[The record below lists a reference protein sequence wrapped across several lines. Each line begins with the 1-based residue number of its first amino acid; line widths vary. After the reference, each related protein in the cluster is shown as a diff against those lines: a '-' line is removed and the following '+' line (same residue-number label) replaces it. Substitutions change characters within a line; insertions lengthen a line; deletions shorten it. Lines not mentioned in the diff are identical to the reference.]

1 MLRQW
6 GRRHTATRLVGALS
20 IVGFAA
26 AALAGCSGDDAV
38 APTTV
43 VTLVAAECQSRQPAL
58 RVDLIDQAIE
68 AVEAEMGG
76 PQQYFEIN
84 ATELLVNLFVAL
96 DEGARVR
103 PFVFLQGELNSTEP
117 GAAQGNTF
125 VAEAVEFDPQR
136 VTSCVADELPNST
149 ASAFEIIA
157 GPSGEIS
164 YSLVVDSSVG
174 GQLVVAVNGEGRVL
188 SVDPV

>member
-1 MLRQW
+1 MSDVR
-6 GRRHTATRLVGALS
+6 GRRTAATRVLGAL
-20 IVGFAA
+20 ATM
-26 AALAGCSGDDAV
+26 ALIAAGCSDDDDA
-38 APTTV
+38 APTTA
-43 VTLVAAECQSRQPAL
+43 VTLVAADCTARQPEL
-58 RVDLIDQAIE
+58 RVDLIDDGVQ

-84 ATELLVNLFVAL
+84 ATSLLVNLFVAT
-96 DEGARVR
+96 DDGTRVR

-117 GAAQGNTF
+117 ETAEGNTF
-125 VAEAVEFDPQR
+125 SADALDFDPEK

-157 GPSGEIS
+157 GPDGSIS
-164 YSLVVDSSVG
+164 YSLVVDSPVG
-174 GQLVVAVNGEGRVL
+174 GQLVVAVNGDGRVL

>member
-1 MLRQW
+1 MVQQR
-6 GRRHTATRLVGALS
+6 GRRRAATRLVGALAFVS
-20 IVGFAA
+20 CCASA
-26 AALAGCSGDDAV
+26 CSGDDA
-38 APTTV
+38 AEPTTV
-43 VTLVAAECQSRQPAL
+43 VTLVAAECQARQPSL
-58 RVDLIDQAIE
+58 RVDLIDQAIQ
-68 AVEAEMGG
+68 AVEAELGG
-76 PQQYFEIN
+76 PQHYFEIN

-96 DEGARVR
+96 DDGTSVR

-117 GAAQGNTF
+117 DTAQGNTF
-125 VAEAVEFDPQR
+125 ASDSLEFDPQK
-136 VTSCVADELPNST
+136 VTSCVADELPSST

-157 GPSGEIS
+157 GPDGSIS